1 MTKILTHVETSAL
14 IAKFSKYMLNVQPCV
29 VIGSCEIR
37 FLLIIFSSNTLDRVT
52 IFSVGI
58 STNLFF
64 VNFFYYKWIVSKS
77 QPTSAT
83 ISNCKMRMCWGFE
96 ATQKFNVVNLTSSFI
111 FKTKQFLEPWNSN
124 QMMLCPTEMGVLCW
138 MNWCRG
144 ESKVCIAHWSNPFWA
159 PNLGRQLSPPIRTET

>member
-96 ATQKFNVVNLTSSFI
+96 ATQKFNVVNLPSSLSSR
-111 FKTKQFLEPWNSN
+111 QNNFLSLETQIRWCCAPLRWG
-124 QMMLCPTEMGVLCW
+124 CCVEWIGVAGSQKFVLPI
-138 MNWCRG
+138 G
-144 ESKVCIAHWSNPFWA
+144 VIPFE
-159 PNLGRQLSPPIRTET
+159 LRI